1 MAGKILVSGSAQAPS
16 VPLNISPWVWL
27 RQPCADLRSACHG
40 DDGWTHWCGNM
51 VLLLEKST
59 TIKAFSL
66 GRRCRANS
74 ETDEGERSM
83 KCCLHFRVIGPLI
96 TACGGASPR
105 GEAFSVVRR
114 YSNVSSPLGKHTTIK
129 AFPSK
134 RKPFL
139 VMLLS
144 SYETVLL
151 HKGTQP
157 SPRGTPFLIGA
168 GVRSTTMGESR
179 KRTEESLLS
188 SGRFRL
194 SPATGWPGP
203 LPVFIQL
210 TFTSHTG
217 SLFLS

>member
-1 MAGKILVSGSAQAPS
+1 MSGSAQAPS
-16 VPLNISPWVWL
+16 VPLNISPSVVL
-27 RQPCADLRSACHG
+27 RTPCADLRSACHG

-188 SGRFRL
+188 SRRFRL
-194 SPATGWPGP
+194 SPATGPQAAV
-203 LPVFIQL
+203 LPSSFIQAA
-210 TFTSHTG
+210 FTSHAG